1 MIDSY
6 KYHILG
12 QTTDLLD

>member
-12 QTTDLLD
+12 QTTDPLD